1 MPTTVQQINLGSYP
15 NDGTGDDLRTAF
27 EKVNSNFNLLFSKSN
42 VTTGINLGGGTGV
55 LFQKNSSTL
64 NLEFK
69 TLTSVDNSVVFNSNN
84 FTVDLLAKTTLQ
96 RDLAPR
102 LGANLN
108 LNAFNV
114 YGGDTRTTVYG
125 LDFPITNNLISSLI
139 NSNNLVLDLG
149 SFSKPIGYQRFPR
162 SGYNIDLNGTGVG
175 SGFDSPLANDYDFGS
190 LAVQNSLQVGGSFLT
205 LGGNLVT
212 SGGNITINALSGN
225 NSITLPRS
233 GTLISSS
240 DKLNALTAT
249 SSSEFGSVISDK
261 TGTGNLVFS
270 TNPLLAGSVTLAS
283 GAYLTFADGSTLTS
297 AAGLAGSNKI
307 TNGPYNVTLDNNGIL
322 NLPVSL
328 RFQDGTVLSS
338 TTNIIPNQFGQSGK
352 FLTTNGST
360 VSWGTAGT
368 GTVTSV
374 SVASANGFSGTIA
387 TGTTTPAIT
396 IQTTITGILKGN
408 GTAVSAATSGTDYV
422 APNSSPTFTGVT
434 ISGGSL
440 TFSGAIS
447 APAWT
452 TSGIRH
458 VSSPAT
464 LTDTTSTGTVAN
476 AYTNNFGGNT
486 IAASN
491 AVTFTNYATVFL
503 NDPVAGTNVTVTNAY
518 SLITAGNVKLG
529 STGTG
534 VITAVAA
541 TATAN
546 STAASVGYLGMP
558 VNSQS
563 GSTYAVVASDLGK
576 VIYFSATCTATVP
589 ASLPIGSSIAFVA
602 GTGATVTI
610 AQASDSMYLGGTGT
624 TGSRTLAAFGMATA
638 IKMAATVWFING
650 TGLT

>member
-27 EKVNSNFNLLFSKSN
+27 EKVNSNFNLLFSESN
-42 VTTGINLGGGTGV
+42 VTTGINLGGGTGI

-69 TLTSVDNSVVFNSNN
+69 TLTSLDNSVVFNSNN
-84 FTVDLLAKTTLQ
+84 FTVDLLARTTLQ

-114 YGGDTRTTVYG
+114 YGGDIRTTVYG

-139 NSNNLVLDLG
+139 NSNNLLLDLG
-149 SFSKPIGYQRFPR
+149 SFDKPIGYQRFPR
-162 SGYNIDLNGTGVG
+162 SGYNIDFNGSGVG
-175 SGFDSPLANDYDFGS
+175 SGFTSPLANDYDFGS
-190 LAVQNSLQVGGSFLT
+190 IAVQNNLQVGGSFLT

-212 SGGNITINALSGN
+212 SGGNITFNVSSGN

-240 DKLNALTAT
+240 DKLNALTT
-249 SSSEFGSVISDK
+249 TTSSEFGSVISDK

-283 GAYLTFADGSTLTS
+283 GAYLTFSDGSTLTS
-297 AAGLAGSNKI
+297 AAGLAGSNTI
-307 TNGPYNVTLDNNGIL
+307 TNGSYNATLDNNGIL

-338 TTNIIPNQFGQSGK
+338 TANIIPSQGGQVGK
-352 FLTTNGST
+352 FLTTNGSA
-360 VSWGTAGT
+360 VSWDNIPAGAAGT
-368 GTVTSV
+368 L
-374 SVASANGFSGTIA
+374 
-387 TGTTTPAIT
+387 TGTTLNATVVT
-396 IQTTITGILKGN
+396 SSLTSV
-408 GTAVSAATSGTDYV
+408 GTL
-422 APNSSPTFTGVT
+422 
-434 ISGGSL
+434 GSL
-440 TFSGAIS
+440 TVSGSVTGS
-447 APAWT
+447 A
-452 TSGIRH
+452 
-458 VSSPAT
+458 
-464 LTDTTSTGTVAN
+464 
-476 AYTNNFGGNT
+476 
-486 IAASN
+486 
-491 AVTFTNYATVFL
+491 
-503 NDPVAGTNVTVTNAY
+503 
-518 SLITAGNVKLG
+518 
-529 STGTG
+529 
-534 VITAVAA
+534 AVA
-541 TATAN
+541 TAS
-546 STAASVGYLGMP
+546 STASSLGYLGMP

-563 GSTYAVVASDLGK
+563 GATYTVVAADLGK
-576 VIYFSATCTATVP
+576 VIYFSATCTATIP

-624 TGSRTLAAFGMATA
+624 TGSRTLAAYGMATA
-638 IKMAATVWFING
+638 IKMASTVWFING

>member
-1 MPTTVQQINLGSYP
+1 MPTVQQINLGSYP

-27 EKVNSNFNLLFSKSN
+27 EKVNSNFNLLFSESN
-42 VTTGINLGGGTGV
+42 VTTGINLGGGTGI

-96 RDLAPR
+96 RDLVPR

-149 SFSKPIGYQRFPR
+149 SFDKPIGYQRFPGR
-162 SGYNIDLNGTGVG
+162 GYNIDLNGTGVG
-175 SGFDSPLANDYDFGS
+175 SGFISPLANDYDFGS

-205 LGGNLVT
+205 LGGNFVT

-225 NSITLPRS
+225 NSVTLPRS
-233 GTLISSS
+233 GTLISSA

-307 TNGPYNVTLDNNGIL
+307 TNGSYNVTLDNNGIL

-338 TTNIIPNQFGQSGK
+338 TTNIIPSQLSQGGK
-352 FLTTNGST
+352 YLTTDGSS
-360 VSWGTAGT
+360 VSWSAIPGAAAGT
-368 GTVTSV
+368 L
-374 SVASANGFSGTIA
+374 
-387 TGTTTPAIT
+387 TGTTLNSTVVSSSLT
-396 IQTTITGILKGN
+396 SV
-408 GTAVSAATSGTDYV
+408 GTLTSL
-422 APNSSPTFTGVT
+422 T
-434 ISGGSL
+434 ISGS
-440 TFSGAIS
+440 
-447 APAWT
+447 
-452 TSGIRH
+452 
-458 VSSPAT
+458 V
-464 LTDTTSTGTVAN
+464 TGT
-476 AYTNNFGGNT
+476 
-486 IAASN
+486 
-491 AVTFTNYATVFL
+491 
-503 NDPVAGTNVTVTNAY
+503 
-518 SLITAGNVKLG
+518 
-529 STGTG
+529 
-534 VITAVAA
+534 AA
-541 TATAN
+541 TATGS
-546 STAASVGYLGMP
+546 STAASLGYLGMP

-563 GSTYAVVASDLGK
+563 GSTYAVVAGDLGK
-576 VIYFSATCTATVP
+576 VVYFSATCTATVP

>member
-27 EKVNSNFNLLFSKSN
+27 EKVNSNFNLLFSESN
-42 VTTGINLGGGTGV
+42 VTTGINLGGGTGI
-55 LFQKNSSTL
+55 LYQKNSSTL

-69 TLTSVDNSVVFNSNN
+69 TLTSVDNSIVFNSNN
-84 FTVDLLAKTTLQ
+84 YTVDLLAKTVLQ
-96 RDLAPR
+96 HDLTPR

-108 LNAFNV
+108 LNRYSV
-114 YGGDTRTTVYG
+114 YGGDAQTTVFG
-125 LDFPITNNLISSLI
+125 LDFPVANNIISALV
-139 NSNNLVLDLG
+139 NSNNLVLDMG
-149 SFSKPIGYQRFPR
+149 SLDKPVGYQHFPR
-162 SGYNIDLNGTGVG
+162 SGYNIDFNGTGVG
-175 SGFDSPLANDYDFGS
+175 SGFTSPLVNDYDFGS
-190 LAVQNSLQVGGSFLT
+190 LNVQNNLQIGGSFLT
-205 LGGNLVT
+205 LGGNFVT

-240 DKLNALTAT
+240 DKLNALTTT

-270 TNPLLAGSVTLAS
+270 TNPLLSGSVTLAS

-307 TNGPYNVTLDNNGIL
+307 TNGSYDVTLDNNGIL

-338 TTNIIPNQFGQSGK
+338 TTNIIPSQLSQGGK
-352 FLTTNGST
+352 FLTTDGSA
-360 VSWGTAGT
+360 VSWATIPVVAASAGT
-368 GTVTSV
+368 L
-374 SVASANGFSGTIA
+374 
-387 TGTTTPAIT
+387 TGTTLNSTV
-396 IQTTITGILKGN
+396 
-408 GTAVSAATSGTDYV
+408 VSSSLVSFG
-422 APNSSPTFTGVT
+422 SSPTLSGASFTNGAIV
-434 ISGGSL
+434 SSGSL
-440 TFSGAIS
+440 TFSGNIS

-458 VSSPAT
+458 VSIPSI

-476 AYTNNFGGNT
+476 AYTNTIGGNT
-486 IAASN
+486 IAATN
-491 AVTFTNYATVFL
+491 ATTFTNYGTMYINV
-503 NDPVAGTNVTVTNAY
+503 PTAGTNVTITNSY
-518 SLITAGNVKLG
+518 SIITAGNILVNSG
-529 STGTG
+529 SGT
-534 VITAVAA
+534 V
-541 TATAN
+541 TATASTATAS
-546 STAASVGYLGMP
+546 STAASLGYLGMP

-563 GSTYAVVASDLGK
+563 GSTYAVVVGDLGK
-576 VIYFSATCTATVP
+576 VIYFSATCTATIP
-589 ASLPIGSSIAFVA
+589 ASLPVGSSIAFVA
-602 GTGATVTI
+602 GTGATITI

-624 TGSRTLAAFGMATA
+624 TGSRTLAAYGMATA